1 MICENIEFH
10 NIAEINGGVLYRIP
24 LSVCDALSV
33 PTFDADGKFLY
44 DYSGHRACACLLY
57 TSDAADD

>member
-24 LSVCDALSV
+24 LSVCDALA
-33 PTFDADGKFLY
+33 TTEKGAIDAFPSRKAAEKKME
-44 DYSGHRACACLLY
+44 DYAK
-57 TSDAADD
+57 